1 MYAHDHTIGKIP
13 STKHKNI
20 HFLKL
25 GIGISNNNALRT
37 LQSLLMENGH
47 SRKVINY
54 LKVDIEGAECETIM
68 QWFES
73 GGLLNV
79 RQIGIEFHNVSKSIK
94 KYFTVVKMLYK
105 LGFVT
110 IMWDENRV
118 AKNLNNWGL
127 KLGLVLLETAGLKD
141 QGAHLFEIV
150 FRRFN
155 ISDCAM

>member
-13 STKHKNI
+13 STKYKNI

-73 GGLLNV
+73 GGLFNV